1 MTPSKRTQEATPDD
15 ASPKRLNAQF
25 TKEDIKH
32 FFNGQIW
39 QPEFQNEIQHQVSES
54 SPYKWGTIKSLID
67 DTLLRQ
73 VRKEVLS
80 EIAFTKKETDIYKVY
95 QSGDLANLS
104 GLDWNDLSRLPSLY
118 KLRAAIY
125 SQEFRDVIS
134 KITGCGKLSGIKTDM
149 SINTYTRGCH
159 LLTHDDVIGSR
170 RVSFILY
177 MPDPDKVWKPQYG
190 GALRLFP
197 AVVPNVPHTD
207 FECKLVPQF
216 NQIAFFTVQPG
227 LSFHDVEEVREDKH
241 RLSIQGWFHIPQPGE
256 DGFVEGEQARTEAM
270 STLQQL
276 QSKELQ
282 EFDFPKSIRNEINAL
297 ELKNIESKDELS
309 QQDYDYLK
317 SFINPVYLNTTYIQT
332 LSAFF
337 LDESY
342 VELKDIL
349 NDDYA
354 SSLKELLRDVEIN
367 ITTPQNSSEVHH
379 PWKIAVPPHKQ
390 RYMYIDGTSH
400 HGLTKEE
407 IKFINEVGPQEQPNF
422 TLLSKANGLKSADSK
437 IIQICELLKSVAF
450 KKWLRVITGL
460 IPTTEQILARRFRPG
475 QDFILATTTD
485 SEIARN
491 VNEEN
496 VLLEA
501 TMNLTPTAASD
512 SKINSWESGEF
523 GGYELCMA
531 QATKDDEEEDDP
543 AIYRSSK
550 DSEEDSVLYTS
561 QCKWNTLTLM
571 VRDPSVLKFVK
582 YVSINA
588 KGSRWDI
595 SCQWNVKSE
604 EEEEE
609 EEKEKEEEK

>member
-1 MTPSKRTQEATPDD
+1 MAPSKRPQETAV
-15 ASPKRLNAQF
+15 AEEESSPKKLNTNF
-25 TKEDIKH
+25 TKEDIEH
-32 FFNGQIW
+32 FFNAQIW
-39 QPEFQNEIQHQVSES
+39 KSEFQDEIQKQVKES
-54 SPYKWGTIKSLID
+54 SPYKWGTIKHLMD

-95 QSGDLANLS
+95 QLGDLANLS

-125 SQEFRDVIS
+125 SQEFRDVVS
-134 KITGCGKLSGIKTDM
+134 RITGCGKLSGVKTDM
-149 SINTYTRGCH
+149 SINTYTKGCH

-207 FECKLVPQF
+207 YECKLVPQF

-227 LSFHDVEEVREDKH
+227 LSFHDVEEVREEKH

-256 DGFVEGEQARTEAM
+256 DGFVEGEQEKTEAM

-282 EFDFPKSIRNEINAL
+282 EFDFPKSIRTEINPL
-297 ELKNIESKDELS
+297 EMKNIQSCERLN
-309 QQDYDYLK
+309 QQDIDYLK
-317 SFINPVYLNTTYIQT
+317 YFINPTYLNPTHIRK
-332 LSAFF
+332 LSEFF
-337 LDESY
+337 IDESL
-342 VELKDIL
+342 VELKDFF

-354 SSLKELLRDVEIN
+354 SVLKQLLRDVEIN
-367 ITTPQNSSEVHH
+367 TETPQNSTEVRH

-390 RYMYIDGTSH
+390 RFMYIDGTSY
-400 HGLTKEE
+400 HGLSKGE
-407 IKFINEVGPQEQPNF
+407 IKNINEVGPQEQPNF
-422 TLLSKANGLKSADSK
+422 TLLKQSNNLNPTDSK
-437 IIQICELLKSVAF
+437 IIEICEFLKSVAF
-450 KKWLRVITGL
+450 KKWLKILTGL
-460 IPTTEQILARRFRPG
+460 ILANEQILARRFRPG
-475 QDFILATTTD
+475 HDFILATTVD
-485 SEIARN
+485 SDAGRN
-491 VNEEN
+491 DYEEN

-501 TMNLTPTAASD
+501 TLNLTPTAATGKKS
-512 SKINSWESGEF
+512 NSWESGEF

-531 QATKDDEEEDDP
+531 QNTNDGDEEDDP

-571 VRDPSVLKFVK
+571 VRDASLLKFVK

-595 SCQWNVKSE
+595 SCQWNIKAETE
-604 EEEEE
+604 EETEN
-609 EEKEKEEEK
+609 

>member
-1 MTPSKRTQEATPDD
+1 MAPSKRPQETAV
-15 ASPKRLNAQF
+15 AEEESSPKKLNTNF
-25 TKEDIKH
+25 TKEDIEH
-32 FFNGQIW
+32 FFNAQIW
-39 QPEFQNEIQHQVSES
+39 KSEFQDEIQKQVKES
-54 SPYKWGTIKSLID
+54 SPYKWGTIKHLMD

-95 QSGDLANLS
+95 QLGDLANLS

-125 SQEFRDVIS
+125 SQEFRDVVS
-134 KITGCGKLSGIKTDM
+134 RITGCGKLSGVKTDM
-149 SINTYTRGCH
+149 SINTYTKGCH

-207 FECKLVPQF
+207 YECKLVPQF

-227 LSFHDVEEVREDKH
+227 LSFHDVEEVREEKH

-256 DGFVEGEQARTEAM
+256 DGFVEGEQEKTEAM

-282 EFDFPKSIRNEINAL
+282 EFDFPKSIRTEINPL
-297 ELKNIESKDELS
+297 EMKNIQSCERLN
-309 QQDYDYLK
+309 QQDIDYLK
-317 SFINPVYLNTTYIQT
+317 YFINPTYLNPTHIRK
-332 LSAFF
+332 LSEFF
-337 LDESY
+337 IDESL
-342 VELKDIL
+342 VELKDFF

-354 SSLKELLRDVEIN
+354 SVLKQLLRDVEIN
-367 ITTPQNSSEVHH
+367 TETPQNSTEVRH

-390 RYMYIDGTSH
+390 RFMYIDGTSY
-400 HGLTKEE
+400 HGLSKGK
-407 IKFINEVGPQEQPNF
+407 IKHINEVGPQEQPNF
-422 TLLSKANGLKSADSK
+422 TLLKQSNNLNPTDSK
-437 IIQICELLKSVAF
+437 IIEICEFLKSVAF
-450 KKWLRVITGL
+450 KKWLKILTGL
-460 IPTTEQILARRFRPG
+460 ILANEQILARRFRPG
-475 QDFILATTTD
+475 HDFILATTVD
-485 SEIARN
+485 SDAGRN
-491 VNEEN
+491 DYEEN

-501 TMNLTPTAASD
+501 TLNLTPTAATGKKS
-512 SKINSWESGEF
+512 NSWESGEF

-531 QATKDDEEEDDP
+531 QNTNDGDEEDDP

-571 VRDPSVLKFVK
+571 VRDASLLKFVK

-595 SCQWNVKSE
+595 SCQWNIKAETE
-604 EEEEE
+604 EETEN
-609 EEKEKEEEK
+609 

>member
-1 MTPSKRTQEATPDD
+1 MAPSKRPQETAV
-15 ASPKRLNAQF
+15 AEEESSPKKLNTNF
-25 TKEDIKH
+25 TKEDIEH
-32 FFNGQIW
+32 FFNAQIW
-39 QPEFQNEIQHQVSES
+39 KSEFQDEIQKQVKES
-54 SPYKWGTIKSLID
+54 SPYKWGTIKHLMD

-125 SQEFRDVIS
+125 SQEFRDVVS
-134 KITGCGKLSGIKTDM
+134 RITGCGKLSGVKTDM
-149 SINTYTRGCH
+149 SINTYTKGCH

-207 FECKLVPQF
+207 YECKLVPQF

-227 LSFHDVEEVREDKH
+227 LSFHDVEEVREEKH

-256 DGFVEGEQARTEAM
+256 DGFVEGEQEKTEAM

-282 EFDFPKSIRNEINAL
+282 EFDFPKSIRTEINPL
-297 ELKNIESKDELS
+297 EMKNIQSCERLN
-309 QQDYDYLK
+309 QQDIDYLK
-317 SFINPVYLNTTYIQT
+317 YFINPTYLNPTHIRK
-332 LSAFF
+332 LSEFF
-337 LDESY
+337 IDESL
-342 VELKDIL
+342 VELKDFF

-354 SSLKELLRDVEIN
+354 SVLKQLLRDVEIN
-367 ITTPQNSSEVHH
+367 TETPQNSTEVRH

-390 RYMYIDGTSH
+390 RFMYIDGTSY
-400 HGLTKEE
+400 HGLSKGE
-407 IKFINEVGPQEQPNF
+407 IKHINEVGPQEQPNF
-422 TLLSKANGLKSADSK
+422 TLLKQSNNLNPTDSK
-437 IIQICELLKSVAF
+437 IIEICEFLKSVAF
-450 KKWLRVITGL
+450 KKWLKILTGL
-460 IPTTEQILARRFRPG
+460 ILANEQILARRFRPG
-475 QDFILATTTD
+475 HDFILATTVD
-485 SEIARN
+485 SDAGRN
-491 VNEEN
+491 DYEEN

-501 TMNLTPTAASD
+501 TLNLTPTAATGKKS
-512 SKINSWESGEF
+512 NSWESGEF

-531 QATKDDEEEDDP
+531 QNTNDGDEEDDP

-571 VRDPSVLKFVK
+571 VRDASLLKFVK

-595 SCQWNVKSE
+595 SCQWNIKAETE
-604 EEEEE
+604 EETEN
-609 EEKEKEEEK
+609 